1 MTPAKSSFP
10 LAISADRRYLV
21 DQEGKPFLI
30 HGDTA
35 WSIISALTKDEAEL
49 YLANRAA
56 KGFNAIIVNLV
67 EHKFN
72 GPLNRYGEHPFKNPE
87 DLSIPN
93 DNYFDHADWV
103 IQRAAD
109 YGIVVFLA
117 PLYLGYKHKANDDGW
132 YHEAHISGMNKCW
145 KYGQYVGKRY
155 TRFNNIVWMMGG
167 DRNPDGV
174 VDEVNSLIQGIK
186 DYDTHALFA
195 AHAHPDETTAERY
208 GWGGWLDLN
217 STYTYQIV
225 HKKLLLDYNRKPV
238 MPFILMETTY
248 EGEHNASAVQ
258 IRRQAYWATLCGAC
272 GQFLGNRPTWLFDP
286 GWQSA
291 IDAVGS
297 QDMVHLKAF
306 YTSRPWFNL
315 VPDQKHEVLTDG
327 LGEFNGMDYLTAA
340 RTADGSTL
348 MAYMPTART
357 VTIDMSKLSGSK
369 LSAWWFDPGSGDAQ
383 PAGEFQTTGVQQL
396 TPPGEG
402 DWCLVI
408 DNKELNLPSP
418 GR

>member
-1 MTPAKSSFP
+1 
-10 LAISADRRYLV
+10 
-21 DQEGKPFLI
+21 
-30 HGDTA
+30 
-35 WSIISALTKDEAEL
+35 
-49 YLANRAA
+49 
-56 KGFNAIIVNLV
+56 
-67 EHKFN
+67 
-72 GPLNRYGEHPFKNPE
+72 
-87 DLSIPN
+87 
-93 DNYFDHADWV
+93 
-103 IQRAAD
+103 
-109 YGIVVFLA
+109 
-117 PLYLGYKHKANDDGW
+117 
-132 YHEAHISGMNKCW
+132 MNKCW

-195 AHAHPDETTAERY
+195 AHAHPNETTAERY